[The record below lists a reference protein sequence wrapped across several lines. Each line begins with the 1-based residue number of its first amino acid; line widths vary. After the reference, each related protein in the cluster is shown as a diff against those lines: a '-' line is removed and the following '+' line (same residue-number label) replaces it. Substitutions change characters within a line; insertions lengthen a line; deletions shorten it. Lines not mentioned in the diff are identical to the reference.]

1 MGTREEVLRV
11 FPLALR
17 SCLQSAVEDFSMLE
31 EIRLR
36 GGQPVFLRYAGEE
49 WFLTEGGGRIR
60 SRSSEG
66 RSILERGQA
75 YALKKELLP
84 EMLTYLCNYS
94 VYAVEEQLKQ
104 GYLTIAGGHRVG
116 ICGEMLP
123 DSGGGFR
130 MHRIGSMNLRV
141 AHEHRGC
148 GQGVLECYDLR
159 NNPGSLVLLSPPG
172 GGKTTLLRD
181 IIRGLSEGGYTV
193 GVVDERSEIAACYEG
208 IPQNALG
215 PRTDVL
221 DACGKRE
228 GLRMLLRTMAPEY
241 LALDEVSGAEDVAAV
256 REAMGR
262 GCHMLV
268 TCHAGNKQE
277 LLGQKEW
284 RELLEQGRFRGIVTI
299 FRESGGRRRMRM
311 EAANVD

>member
-11 FPLALR
+11 FPLVLR
-17 SCLQSAVEDFSMLE
+17 TCLQGAVEDFSKLE

-36 GGQPVFLRYAGEE
+36 SGQPVFLRYAGDE
-49 WFLTEGGGRIR
+49 WFLREGGGRIA
-60 SRSSEG
+60 SCSAEG
-66 RSILERGQA
+66 RNILEKGQA
-75 YALKKELLP
+75 YVLRKELLP

-94 VYAVEEQLKQ
+94 VYAAEEQLRQ

-130 MHRIGSMNLRV
+130 MHRIGSMNFRV

-148 GQGVLECYDLR
+148 GQEVLKHYDLL
-159 NNPGSLVLLSPPG
+159 NNPGSLVFLSPPG

-181 IIRGLSEGGYTV
+181 MIRALSEGGYTV

-241 LALDEVSGAEDVAAV
+241 LALDEVSGTEDLGAV
-256 REAMGR
+256 REALGR
-262 GCHMLV
+262 GCYMLA
-268 TCHAGNKQE
+268 TCHAGSKKE
-277 LLGQKEW
+277 LLRQKEW
-284 RELLEQGRFRGIVTI
+284 RELLEQGQFRGIVTI
-299 FRESGGRRRMRM
+299 FRENGGRRRMMM